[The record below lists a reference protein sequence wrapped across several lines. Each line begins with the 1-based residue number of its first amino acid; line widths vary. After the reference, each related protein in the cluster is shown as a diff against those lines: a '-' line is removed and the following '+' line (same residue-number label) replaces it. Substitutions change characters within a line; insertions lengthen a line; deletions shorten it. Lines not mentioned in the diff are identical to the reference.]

1 MRISYLAGLLALC
14 AGAANASSF
23 SYDHVEGG
31 YGEIDDAD
39 SLFVR
44 GSTSL
49 DKNLYFLG
57 GAFILD
63 EKNIDGFYLQGGL
76 GYHLPLSKQAD
87 LYFNGQLLYADVEV
101 DTPFGNADDD
111 ELGFILRAGLRFM
124 PVDKVEL
131 EGVLAASSNDLLIDD
146 GLGIEVYGRYHFNP
160 QLSAALGLHSDTEL
174 DGISLGLR
182 YNFK

>member
-1 MRISYLAGLLALC
+1 MRISHLAGLLALC
-14 AGAANASSF
+14 TGAANASSF

-31 YGEIDDAD
+31 FGEIDEADA
-39 SLFVR
+39 LFVR
-44 GSTSL
+44 GSAAL

-57 GAFILD
+57 GVFIID
-63 EKNIDGFYLQGGL
+63 EKNTDGFYLQGGL

-87 LYFNGQLLYADVEV
+87 LYFNGQLLYADIESE
-101 DTPFGNADDD
+101 DDI
-111 ELGFILRAGLRFM
+111 GFILRAGLRFM

-146 GLGIEVYGRYHFNP
+146 GLGIDVYGRYHFNP

-174 DGISLGLR
+174 DGLSLSVR